1 MTRRSGNETRSA
13 FLEAGARLL
22 VSFSFNQLVR
32 PITIEMLCGAVGLT
46 HGAFYFHWSSKRAFD
61 QDLLTYLTT
70 AIQEQENAD
79 AVEGQISP
87 PAPVSPDSLAT
98 SIRGGALA
106 TWDFLASD
114 PTLRAQVLLSAMDDQ
129 VTQASVRALYDSI
142 VDTYE
147 PLYMGWAYSLG
158 LEPRPPFT
166 WRRITITLAII
177 SETFATLDALGFDP
191 GGPGWPGDPSP
202 SGQNQGTPES
212 ASESVR
218 DTYADVV
225 MSLTP
230 ALLRPSVGTPNPDG
244 KAEFASAEEY
254 ANERLAHFVA
264 LAARHAETTAPVSS
278 DPTSSEPPR

>member
-1 MTRRSGNETRSA
+1 VTRRSGNETRSA

-32 PITIEMLCGAVGLT
+32 PITIEMLCNAVGLT
-46 HGAFYFHWSSKRAFD
+46 HGAFYFHWSSKSAFD

-87 PAPVSPDSLAT
+87 SASLSPESLAT
-98 SIRGGALA
+98 SVRGGALA
-106 TWDFLASD
+106 TWDYLSSD
-114 PTLRAQVLLSAMDDQ
+114 PTLRAQVLLSAMEDQ
-129 VTQASVRALYDSI
+129 VTQARVRTLYDGI
-142 VDTYE
+142 VATYE
-147 PLYMGWAYSLG
+147 PVYMSWADSLG

-166 WRRITITLAII
+166 WRRITITLALI
-177 SETFATLDALGFDP
+177 SETFATLGAFGFDP
-191 GGPGWPGDPSP
+191 GGPGWPAASSP
-202 SGQNQGTPES
+202 SGPNEGTSAP

-218 DTYADVV
+218 DTYADVI

-230 ALLRPSVGTPNPDG
+230 ALLRPSVKTPDPDM

-264 LAARHAETTAPVSS
+264 LAARHAETPAPVSP
-278 DPTSSEPPR
+278 DPGSREPPR